1 MILENRDISKKELRK
16 SSKKLA
22 ENLNFID
29 SRSQALLLSTTKS
42 SRLLI
47 WTSFLFVITLL
58 TWMHLTKIDQ
68 LIRGVGRVVPSSKM
82 QTIQNLEGGILSK
95 VLVKEGD
102 TVKENDILVELDK
115 KSLQSK
121 EKENS
126 LKIYELKAKILRL
139 EAESKGKKFVLK
151 KGLKKGLSKEKLK
164 QELQLYK
171 VNKNLL
177 AQEVNILKKQL
188 FQKQNELKEKRA
200 KKENLAQTLNLTEQ
214 EVQMKQDLLAQLV
227 GSRNELNL
235 AQQKLSSI
243 RGEFSTTKLS
253 IPRLISAIEEV
264 KSQIKQTKIK
274 FQKKAVEELTL
285 AKDEL
290 ARVKQLN
297 ISKKDRVNRATVRS
311 PVAGVVQKLFFNTI
325 GGVIKAGEKIMQIVP
340 TNDILIIESK
350 IRPSDIAF
358 IRLKQEVI
366 VRFTSYD
373 FSIYGSLKGKVIHIS
388 ADTMLD
394 QTDKKSYYQ
403 VQIKTNKN
411 YLGQEKSQ
419 LKIMTGMVTTVDI
432 ITGKQSIMDYI
443 LKPILRAK
451 FNVMSER

>member
-1 MILENRDISKKELRK
+1 MILENRNISKKELKK

-22 ENLNFID
+22 KNLNYID

-47 WTSFLFVITLL
+47 WTSFLFIITLL
-58 TWMHLTKIDQ
+58 SWMQFSEINQ

-82 QTIQNLEGGILSK
+82 QTIQNLEGGIVSK

-102 TVKENDILVELDK
+102 MVKENDILIELDK
-115 KSLQSK
+115 KNFKSK
-121 EKENS
+121 EKENR
-126 LKIYELKAKILRL
+126 LKIYELKARILRL
-139 EAESKGKKFVLK
+139 EAESKGKKLILK
-151 KGLKKGLSKEKLK
+151 KGRLKEKLK

-171 VNKNLL
+171 VNKNVL

-200 KKENLAQTLNLTEQ
+200 KKENLAQTLSLTQE

-243 RGEFSTTKLS
+243 KGEFSSTKLA

-274 FQKKAVEELTL
+274 FQKRAVEELTL

-297 ISKKDRVNRATVRS
+297 ISKKDRVSRATVRS

-325 GGVIKAGEKIMQIVP
+325 GGVVKAGEKIMQIVP
-340 TNDILIIESK
+340 TDDTLIIESK

-366 VRFTSYD
+366 VRFTAYD

-394 QTDKKSYYQ
+394 EADKKSYYQ
-403 VQIKTNKN
+403 VQIKTHKN
-411 YLGQEKSQ
+411 YLSQEKDQ
-419 LKIMTGMVTTVDI
+419 LKIMTGMVATVDVI
-432 ITGKQSIMDYI
+432 SGKQSIMNYI